1 MNKVILIGN
10 LTKDP
15 EQSYT
20 PSNICACRFT
30 VAVNR
35 SYVSRSEDGNKQ
47 QQTDFL
53 PVVCWRNLAENCAKH
68 LKKGSKVGVSGSIQT
83 RNYEDQSGVR
93 RYVTEIVADEVQFL
107 STRNEHGEGDR
118 PEIPEVREVRRA
130 PRVEDA
136 RPVASDDDLPF

>member
-15 EQSYT
+15 EKSYT
-20 PSNICACRFT
+20 PSNIPVCRFT

-35 SYVSRSEDGNKQ
+35 SYSSQNGDK
-47 QQTDFL
+47 QTDFL
-53 PVVCWRNLAENCAKH
+53 PVVCWRNQAENCGNH

-83 RNYEDQSGVR
+83 RTYDDRDGVR
-93 RYVTEIVADEVQFL
+93 RYVTEIIADEVQFL
-107 STRNEHGEGDR
+107 STRMDGEEL
-118 PEIPEVREVRRA
+118 PEIPEAQPVQTRRA

-136 RPVASDDDLPF
+136 RPVPMDDDLPF

>member
-20 PSNICACRFT
+20 PSNICVCRFT

-35 SYVSRSEDGNKQ
+35 SYSSQNGDK
-47 QQTDFL
+47 QTDFL
-53 PVVCWRNLAENCAKH
+53 PVVCWRNQAENCAKH

-83 RNYEDQSGVR
+83 RTYDDANGVR

-107 STRNEHGEGDR
+107 STRNESGEGDL
-118 PEIPEVREVRRA
+118 PEIPEVRETRRA

>member
-15 EQSYT
+15 EQQYT
-20 PSNICACRFT
+20 PSNICVCRFT

-35 SYVSRSEDGNKQ
+35 SYSTANGDK
-47 QQTDFL
+47 QTDFL
-53 PVVCWRNLAENCAKH
+53 PVVCWRSQAENCARH

-83 RNYEDQSGVR
+83 RTYDDRDGVR

-107 STRNEHGEGDR
+107 STRNDGTEDIQD
-118 PEIPEVREVRRA
+118 IPEVVANRR

-136 RPVASDDDLPF
+136 KPVNGDDDLPF

>member
-20 PSNICACRFT
+20 PSNICVCRFT

-35 SYVSRSEDGNKQ
+35 SYSSQNGDK
-47 QQTDFL
+47 QTDFL
-53 PVVCWRNLAENCAKH
+53 PVVCWRNQAENCGKH

-83 RNYEDQSGVR
+83 RTYDDRDGVR

-107 STRNEHGEGDR
+107 STRNDGPEDL
-118 PEIPEVREVRRA
+118 PEIPEVRETRRA

-136 RPVASDDDLPF
+136 RPVANEDDLPF

>member
-15 EQSYT
+15 EQQYT
-20 PSNICACRFT
+20 PSNICVCRFT

-35 SYVSRSEDGNKQ
+35 SYSSASGDK
-47 QQTDFL
+47 QTDFL
-53 PVVCWRNLAENCAKH
+53 PVVCWRSQAENCARH

-83 RNYEDQSGVR
+83 RTYDDRDGVR

-107 STRNEHGEGDR
+107 STRNDGTEDIQ
-118 PEIPEVREVRRA
+118 EIPEVVANRR

-136 RPVASDDDLPF
+136 KPVNSDDDLPF

>member
-15 EQSYT
+15 EQTYT
-20 PSNICACRFT
+20 PSNICVCRFT

-35 SYVSRSEDGNKQ
+35 SYSSQNGDK
-47 QQTDFL
+47 QTDFL
-53 PVVCWRNLAENCAKH
+53 PVVCWRNQAENCAKH

-83 RNYEDQSGVR
+83 RTYDDQNGVR

-107 STRNEHGEGDR
+107 STRNENGEGDL
-118 PEIPEVREVRRA
+118 PEIPEVRRA

-136 RPVASDDDLPF
+136 RPISNDDLPF

>member
-15 EQSYT
+15 EQTYT
-20 PSNICACRFT
+20 PSNICVCRFT

-35 SYVSRSEDGNKQ
+35 SYSSQNGDK
-47 QQTDFL
+47 QTDFL
-53 PVVCWRNLAENCAKH
+53 PVVCWRNQAENCGKH

-83 RNYEDQSGVR
+83 RTYDDRDGVR

-107 STRNEHGEGDR
+107 STRNEMGADDL
-118 PEIPEVREVRRA
+118 PDIPEVRDSRRA

>member
-20 PSNICACRFT
+20 PSNICVCRFT

-35 SYVSRSEDGNKQ
+35 SYSSQNGDK
-47 QQTDFL
+47 QTDFL
-53 PVVCWRNLAENCAKH
+53 PVVCWRNQAENCAKH

-83 RNYEDQSGVR
+83 RTYDDQNGVR

-107 STRNEHGEGDR
+107 STRNENGSDDI
-118 PEIPEVREVRRA
+118 PDIPEVRETRRV

-136 RPVASDDDLPF
+136 RPVANDDDLPF

>member
-20 PSNICACRFT
+20 PSNICVCRFT

-35 SYVSRSEDGNKQ
+35 SYSSQNGDK
-47 QQTDFL
+47 QTDFL
-53 PVVCWRNLAENCAKH
+53 PVVCWRNQAENCAKH

-83 RNYEDQSGVR
+83 RTYDDANGVR

-107 STRNEHGEGDR
+107 STRNDGSDDL
-118 PEIPEVREVRRA
+118 PEIPEVRETRRA

-136 RPVASDDDLPF
+136 RPVANDDDLPF